1 MKELKDWTDISL
13 KQYYTIKELL
23 EEPDEY
29 TTYNIIDLLYSVD
42 SVNLPLTELK
52 KYSNALEFLNKE
64 VPVVNIKDK
73 YNINGVVYNSN
84 FNLAQVTAAQFIDY
98 QNYIGTEH
106 FEDYLS
112 VFFIPEGHKYNDGYD
127 IEQVK
132 KDLLELDFPTVKS
145 IAFFFTI
152 FLAKLQNSFLSYLK
166 KDLRKMKM
174 EKSKRKEIEELIDKL
189 EKTNLELFQ

>member
-52 KYSNALEFLNKE
+52 KYSSALEFLNKE

-84 FNLAQVTAAQFIDY
+84 FNLTQVTAAQFIDY

-127 IEQVK
+127 IDQVK
-132 KDLLELDFPTVKS
+132 KDILELDFPTVKS
-145 IAFFFTI
+145 VAFFFTI

-174 EKSKRKEIEELIDKL
+174 EKSKIKEIEELIDKL

>member
-13 KQYYTIKELL
+13 SEYYTIKELL
-23 EEPDEY
+23 EEPDEW

-52 KYSNALEFLNKE
+52 KYNNALEFLNKE

-73 YNINGVVYNSN
+73 YKINGVTYNSN
-84 FNLAQVTAAQFIDY
+84 YNLAQVTAAQFIDY

-145 IAFFFTI
+145 VAFFLQI
-152 FLAKLQNSFLSYLK
+152 QCIRLQNSFLSYLK

-174 EKSKRKEIEELIDKL
+174 EKEKRKEIEELIDKL

>member
-1 MKELKDWTDISL
+1 MKDWKDITL

-23 EEPDEY
+23 EEPDEW

-52 KYSNALEFLNKE
+52 KYNNALEFLNKE

-73 YNINGVVYNSN
+73 YNINGVVYDSN
-84 FNLAQVTAAQFIDY
+84 FNITQVTAAQFIDY

-174 EKSKRKEIEELIDKL
+174 EKEKRKEIEELIDKL

>member
-42 SVNLPLTELK
+42 SVNLPLTELN
-52 KYSNALEFLNKE
+52 KYSGALEFLNKE

-73 YNINGVVYNSN
+73 YNINGVTYNSN
-84 FNLAQVTAAQFIDY
+84 YNLTQVTAAQFIDY

-127 IEQVK
+127 IEKVK

-145 IAFFFTI
+145 ISFFLI
-152 FLAKLQNSFLSYLK
+152 LQLEKLLISFLSYLK

-174 EKSKRKEIEELIDKL
+174 EKEKRKEIEELIDKL
-189 EKTNLELFQ
+189 ERTNLELFQ

>member
-1 MKELKDWTDISL
+1 MKDWKDITL

-23 EEPDEY
+23 EEPDDY

-52 KYSNALEFLNKE
+52 KYNNALEFLNKE

-84 FNLAQVTAAQFIDY
+84 FNLTQVTAAQFIDY

-112 VFFIPEGHKYNDGYD
+112 VFFIPEGHQYNDGYD

-145 IAFFFTI
+145 VAFFFTI

-174 EKSKRKEIEELIDKL
+174 EKEKRKEIEELINKL

>member
-1 MKELKDWTDISL
+1 MKDWKDITL

-23 EEPDEY
+23 EEPDDY

-52 KYSNALEFLNKE
+52 KYSGSLEFLNKE
-64 VPVVNIKDK
+64 VPVVNIKPQYK
-73 YNINGVVYNSN
+73 INGVTYNSN
-84 FNLAQVTAAQFIDY
+84 FNLTQVTAAQFIDY

-112 VFFIPEGHKYNDGYD
+112 VFFIPEGHQYNDGYD

-145 IAFFFTI
+145 VAFFFTI

-174 EKSKRKEIEELIDKL
+174 EKRKEIEELISKL

>member
-1 MKELKDWTDISL
+1 MKELKDWKNISL

-23 EEPDEY
+23 EQPDDY

-52 KYSNALEFLNKE
+52 KYSCALEFLNKE
-64 VPVVNIKDK
+64 VPVVNIKPQYK
-73 YNINGVVYNSN
+73 INGVTYNSN
-84 FNLAQVTAAQFIDY
+84 FNLTQVTAAQFIDY

-145 IAFFFTI
+145 ISFFLI
-152 FLAKLQNSFLSYLK
+152 LQLEKLLISFLSYLK

-174 EKSKRKEIEELIDKL
+174 EKEKRKEIEELIDKL

>member
-1 MKELKDWTDISL
+1 MKELKDWNDISL
-13 KQYYTIKELL
+13 SQYYKIKELL
-23 EEPDEY
+23 EEPDEW

-52 KYSNALEFLNKE
+52 KYNNALEFLNKE
-64 VPVVNIKDK
+64 VPVVNIKPQYK
-73 YNINGVVYNSN
+73 INGVTYNSN
-84 FNLAQVTAAQFIDY
+84 FNLTQVTAAQFIDY

-112 VFFIPEGHKYNDGYD
+112 VFFIPEGHNYNDGYD

-145 IAFFFTI
+145 VAFFFTI

-174 EKSKRKEIEELIDKL
+174 EKEKRKEIEELIDKL

>member
-52 KYSNALEFLNKE
+52 KYNNALEFLNKE

-73 YNINGVVYNSN
+73 YNINH
-84 FNLAQVTAAQFIDY
+84 I
-98 QNYIGTEH
+98 
-106 FEDYLS
+106 
-112 VFFIPEGHKYNDGYD
+112 
-127 IEQVK
+127 
-132 KDLLELDFPTVKS
+132 
-145 IAFFFTI
+145 
-152 FLAKLQNSFLSYLK
+152 
-166 KDLRKMKM
+166 R
-174 EKSKRKEIEELIDKL
+174 EIRC
-189 EKTNLELFQ
+189 

>member
-1 MKELKDWTDISL
+1 MKDWKDITL

-52 KYSNALEFLNKE
+52 KYSGSLEFLNKE
-64 VPVVNIKDK
+64 VPVVNIKAQYK
-73 YNINGVVYNSN
+73 INGVTYNSN

-145 IAFFFTI
+145 VAFFFTI

>member
-52 KYSNALEFLNKE
+52 KYNNALEFLNKE
-64 VPVVNIKDK
+64 VPVVNIKPQYK
-73 YNINGVVYNSN
+73 INGVVYNSN
-84 FNLAQVTAAQFIDY
+84 FNLTQVTATQFIDY

-127 IEQVK
+127 IDKVK

-145 IAFFFTI
+145 VAFFFTI

-174 EKSKRKEIEELIDKL
+174 EKEKRKEIEELISKL

>member
-1 MKELKDWTDISL
+1 MKDWKDISL

-23 EEPDEY
+23 EEPDEW

-42 SVNLPLTELK
+42 SVNLTLTELK
-52 KYSNALEFLNKE
+52 KYNNALEFLNKE
-64 VPVVNIKDK
+64 VPVVNLKEK
-73 YNINGVVYNSN
+73 YELNGVIYNSN
-84 FNLAQVTAAQFIDY
+84 YNLTQVTAAQFIDY
-98 QNYIGTEH
+98 QNYIGTDR

-127 IEQVK
+127 IDKVK

-145 IAFFFTI
+145 VAFFFTI
-152 FLAKLQNSFLSYLK
+152 FLAKLQNSFLYYLK

>member
-1 MKELKDWTDISL
+1 MKDWKDITL

-23 EEPDEY
+23 EQPDDY

-52 KYSNALEFLNKE
+52 KYNNALEFLNKE

-84 FNLAQVTAAQFIDY
+84 FNLTQVTAAQFIDY

-112 VFFIPEGHKYNDGYD
+112 VFFIPEGHQYNDGYD

-145 IAFFFTI
+145 VAFFFTI

-174 EKSKRKEIEELIDKL
+174 EKEKRKEIEELINKL